1 MSSIGKN
8 SKPNNL
14 ISPIK
19 LVNTNITK
27 SSHSSY
33 IPINDN
39 NNDNWQI
46 QNSKTSKRNISSSSD
61 PSVSSPT
68 SHTTK
73 TKKRAKPPFIT
84 ANRFQVLSPNDAE
97 VFSFP
102 EQTEKQTTTQEE
114 ISSKPPP
121 PIFMRGITEYNR
133 LCLEFS
139 QLIGKE
145 NFYCK
150 SSTDQLKIQT
160 ASPEAYRILVH
171 YLKNNDALFHTFQL
185 NQNKPI
191 RAVIRNIH
199 SSTTVDEIKKELTD
213 LSFEVLQITQVL
225 HKTTKLP
232 LPLFF
237 VNLPQSEKSSEIF
250 KLTSLL
256 YAKIKV
262 EEPYKHRT
270 IPQCLNCQD
279 YGHTRAYCGYPARY
293 VRCGAPHI
301 SSDCPKP
308 RELPAKC
315 ALCAGDHPANY
326 KGCTVFK
333 ELQRRKTP
341 RSKSNFLHDNV
352 NLNPDDNTDNVKMS
366 HPLPPIHS
374 KRRLCLSE
382 FENPILFNIFV
393 SDQPTLA
400 NTLVADYADDKAIMS
415 IHENPEIAS
424 ASLQLHL
431 DLMADWYKKWRVKIN
446 STKSVHITFTLKLG
460 QCPNVFINNTPIPTS
475 DVCLSSSSTSLL
487 NTDCSSS
494 SSEFREQPR
503 KQCRTYIDKNFEKNR
518 ICSSGRTEE
527 IHQALAKMI
536 AINQM
541 PLFFCSSSG
550 FKQFMSTVESNYI
563 ICKEGA
569 IKQRLKGLKSSAENL
584 IKEELKDAKSVSCTS
599 DCWSSIAQESYIT
612 VTAHFIDDQWCPKS
626 YTLTTH
632 KLEDRHTASNLSD

>member
-1 MSSIGKN
+1 MFPRQCICSSSGTWVSSFDIQLEDNLLRANISGQRALKRAVLRVVSINVGVVAHKCCEVIYDSKAVGFDMSSIGKN

-73 TKKRAKPPFIT
+73 TNKRAKPPFIT

-150 SSTDQLKIQT
+150 SSADQLKIQT

-171 YLKNNDALFHTFQL
+171 HLKNNDALFHTFQL
-185 NQNKPI
+185 NQDKPI

-237 VNLPQSEKSSEIF
+237 VDLPQSEKSSEIF

-279 YGHTRAYCGYPARY
+279 YGHTRAYYGYPARC

-341 RSKSNFLHDNV
+341 RSKSNLLHDNV

-374 KRRLCLSE
+374 KVKNNHQFPKSFAQATKNHQNHDQAHPSPPSDNNNVLTNFISQ
-382 FENPILFNIFV
+382 FETLINPL
-393 SDQPTLA
+393 
-400 NTLVADYADDKAIMS
+400 
-415 IHENPEIAS
+415 IA
-424 ASLQLHL
+424 LLTQL
-431 DLMADWYKKWRVKIN
+431 I
-446 STKSVHITFTLKLG
+446 
-460 QCPNVFINNTPIPTS
+460 
-475 DVCLSSSSTSLL
+475 TSLL
-487 NTDCSSS
+487 
-494 SSEFREQPR
+494 
-503 KQCRTYIDKNFEKNR
+503 
-518 ICSSGRTEE
+518 
-527 IHQALAKMI
+527 
-536 AINQM
+536 
-541 PLFFCSSSG
+541 
-550 FKQFMSTVESNYI
+550 
-563 ICKEGA
+563 
-569 IKQRLKGLKSSAENL
+569 EN
-584 IKEELKDAKSVSCTS
+584 KK
-599 DCWSSIAQESYIT
+599 
-612 VTAHFIDDQWCPKS
+612 
-626 YTLTTH
+626 
-632 KLEDRHTASNLSD
+632 